1 MIVRF
6 EYERELPTQR
16 FGDGLIDWVKPQYEK
31 ISGELN
37 IEMFLNQ
44 ISLESSV
51 RNINILNIDEAN
63 LRL

>member
-44 ISLESSV
+44 ISNEV
-51 RNINILNIDEAN
+51 GIKNIKLFNIYENK
-63 LRL
+63 

>member
-16 FGDGLIDWVKPQYEK
+16 LGDGLVDWVKPQYEI

-37 IEMFLNQ
+37 VEMFLNQ
-44 ISLESSV
+44 ISNEVGIKNIKLF
-51 RNINILNIDEAN
+51 NINENK
-63 LRL
+63 

>member
-16 FGDGLIDWVKPQYEK
+16 LGDGLVDWVKPQYEI

-37 IEMFLNQ
+37 IESFLNQ
-44 ISLESSV
+44 ISREIGIK
-51 RNINILNIDEAN
+51 NIKILDEIK
-63 LRL
+63 